1 MITMHSRARQTDEH
15 RGNRAARFVLTNASR
30 ANKTKLR
37 QCKIE
42 TKISFKE
49 LI

>member
-15 RGNRAARFVLTNASR
+15 HGIDQQSNLTNASR